1 MPATLPPPAE
11 CIPTK
16 KSQVSKEVSSLSVS
30 ATHQAAPDLKNLQLP
45 DARSLTVAQVKMLKM
60 PNTGRPSGWPFK
72 GRLKLPAPVQD
83 LSLAQVVN
91 KLGMARVRLT
101 HAKEV
106 MVVDSSKATKIKVGL
121 KQNISDS

>member
-1 MPATLPPPAE
+1 MFLTIVICGKLLPFSDKSSKMSQP
-11 CIPTK
+11 K
-16 KSQVSKEVSSLSVS
+16 KIYKD
-30 ATHQAAPDLKNLQLP
+30 PQLP
-45 DARSLTVAQVKMLKM
+45 DQ
-60 PNTGRPSGWPFK
+60 P
-72 GRLKLPAPVQD
+72 KLPAPVQD

>member
-1 MPATLPPPAE
+1 MQVVKSSGLGQWNQKKHQGGLLETVCITSASEDPWPA
-11 CIPTK
+11 
-16 KSQVSKEVSSLSVS
+16 
-30 ATHQAAPDLKNLQLP
+30 QLP
-45 DARSLTVAQVKMLKM
+45 NQ
-60 PNTGRPSGWPFK
+60 P
-72 GRLKLPAPVQD
+72 KLPVPVQD